1 MTLLRAEGLRK
12 NFSGVAAVAGVS
24 FSLTAGEMLALIGP
38 NGAGKSTCFNLLNGQ
53 LRPDE
58 GRVLLD
64 GAEIT
69 GLAPRVL
76 FRRGV
81 GRTFQIAAAFASMSV
96 RENVQ
101 AALTSHARQS
111 FRLFGNAGR
120 LHRREADTLLEDAG
134 LAALADRPAGVLA
147 YGDLKRLEIAI
158 ALANAPRLL
167 LMDEPTAGMIPP
179 DRRML
184 MALVRNLAKQ
194 RNLAV
199 LFTEHDMDSV
209 FAVADRILVM
219 DHGSLIAEGS
229 PAAIR
234 ANPKVRAVY
243 LGEDG

>member
-12 NFSGVAAVAGVS
+12 NFSGVAAVAGMS
-24 FSLTAGEMLALIGP
+24 FTLTAGEMLALIGP

-69 GLAPRVL
+69 NLPPRVL

-101 AALTSHARQS
+101 TALTSHARQS

-120 LHRREADTLLEDAG
+120 LHRREADALLEDAG

-158 ALANAPRLL
+158 ALAKAPRLL
-167 LMDEPTAGMIPP
+167 LMDERTAGMTPH
-179 DRRML
+179 DRRRL
-184 MALVRNLAKQ
+184 MALVRGLAKQ

-219 DHGSLIAEGS
+219 DHGSLIVEGS
-229 PAAIR
+229 PENIR
-234 ANPKVRAVY
+234 ANKKVRGVY
-243 LGEDG
+243 LGEDC